1 MSFDL
6 FQQRRN
12 FNARCMWWSRDE
24 GDEYEE
30 DELVY
35 KRIPNG
41 YFYAK
46 EINAE
51 TKDNNV
57 LGGVIM
63 VDRTSVTIES
73 ADDLIDIQSQIQAKN
88 NVLVK
93 YQGDLWRVESVQ
105 KKKARIQNSEF
116 GKPTHVSHYWYL
128 NLVK

>member
-12 FNARCMWWSRDE
+12 FNERCMWWIRDE
-24 GDEYEE
+24 NEEYEE

-46 EINAE
+46 EVNAE

-57 LGGVIM
+57 IGGVIM

-73 ADDLIDIQSQIQAKN
+73 ADDLIDIQSQIEAKN

-93 YQGDLWRVESVQ
+93 YQNALWRVESVQ
-105 KKKARIQNSEF
+105 KRKAHIQNSEF